1 MQPNHVNRL
10 TILVPVY
17 NEQECLDALYSRL
30 NDVIGTIDAEV
41 EVLFVNDGSTDSSL
55 DILQRLADS
64 DRRVAVLDL
73 SRRFGKEIA
82 MSAGI
87 DYATGDA
94 LVILDADL
102 QDPPELIP
110 QMLAGIREGYDDVYA
125 RRRSRSG
132 ESIAK
137 RGSSRLYYRML
148 RRLSNVP
155 VQEDTGDFRM
165 LSARAI
171 DALRRLKESERNMK
185 GLFSYV
191 GFYKKPILYDR
202 DPRAAGKT
210 KWNYFGLTALALK
223 GFTSFSKTPLRLIS
237 VLGLIVSA
245 IAFVYLIV
253 VVSKALIAGDR
264 VAGYPSLMAVILFL
278 GGMQL
283 LALGVIG
290 EYIGIVFTETKR
302 RPNYFVNSY
311 TATPHSKE
319 QNPETQ
325 DSAAKSV

>member
-1 MQPNHVNRL
+1 MQPNHITRL
-10 TILVPVY
+10 SILVPVY
-17 NEQECLDALYSRL
+17 NEQECLDALYARL
-30 NDVIGTIDAEV
+30 KGVADSLGVDVEM
-41 EVLFVNDGSTDSSL
+41 LFVNDGSTDSSL
-55 DILQRLADS
+55 DILQRLAEADS
-64 DRRVAVLDL
+64 RVAVVDL

-110 QMLAGIREGYDDVYA
+110 QMLEGIRQGYDDVYA
-125 RRRSRSG
+125 RRRTRSG
-132 ESIAK
+132 ESMVK
-137 RGSSRLYYRML
+137 RATSRLYYRML

-171 DALRRLKESERNMK
+171 EALRRLKESERNMK

-202 DPRAAGKT
+202 APRTAGKT
-210 KWNYFGLTALALK
+210 KWSYFGLTGLALR

-237 VLGLIVSA
+237 LLGLMVSA

-253 VVSKALIAGDR
+253 VVSKALVAGDR

-290 EYIGIVFTETKR
+290 EYIGIVFTESKR
-302 RPNYFVNSY
+302 RPTYFVSSY
-311 TATPHSKE
+311 HPAAGSHEK
-319 QNPETQ
+319 
-325 DSAAKSV
+325 DSAS